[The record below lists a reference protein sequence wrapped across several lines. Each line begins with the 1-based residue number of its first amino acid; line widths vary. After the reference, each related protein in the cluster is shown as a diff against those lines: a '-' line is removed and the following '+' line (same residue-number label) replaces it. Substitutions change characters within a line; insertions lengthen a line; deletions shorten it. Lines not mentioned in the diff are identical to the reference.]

1 MNKSIATYIQVS
13 EQELKDKTG
22 VYLDPVLRRFWTLEV
37 EDGKLAVSAI
47 NGMRFRIA
55 PVSQTEF
62 REFEAPVRIDVR
74 FQNRGEG
81 EPPLMHLSIGRQKSY
96 ALMIRACQRHRR
108 SIDAFFAANAKC

>member
-1 MNKSIATYIQVS
+1 MP

-22 VYLDPVLRRFWTLEV
+22 VYLDPALRRFWTLEV

-62 REFEAPVRIDVR
+62 REFEVPVQLRIYSRPAEQSKR
-74 FQNRGEG
+74 FSDGYGSVSQR
-81 EPPLMHLSIGRQKSY
+81 P
-96 ALMIRACQRHRR
+96 IR
-108 SIDAFFAANAKC
+108 